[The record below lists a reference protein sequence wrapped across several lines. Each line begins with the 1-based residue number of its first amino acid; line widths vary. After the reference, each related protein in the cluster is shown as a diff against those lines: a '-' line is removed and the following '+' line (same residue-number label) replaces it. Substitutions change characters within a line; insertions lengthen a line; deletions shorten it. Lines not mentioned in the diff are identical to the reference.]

1 MVLVCLGLW
10 GLPEDRTFSDE
21 TVRAQG
27 RPGGV
32 TLLKYSIL
40 HDLEPLLSK
49 YFLDKKIF
57 AIYLTFT
64 QL

>member
-10 GLPEDRTFSDE
+10 GLPEDRTSSDDSV
-21 TVRAQG
+21 TAQG

-32 TLLKYSIL
+32 TLLKYRIL
-40 HDLEPLLSK
+40 RDMGPLLSK
-49 YFLDKKIF
+49 YFLDKKIS